1 MRNLP
6 RQGIDKV
13 FIITLR
19 PDALVAHDA
28 PGGAQEH
35 IMSLAALGLRPRTS
49 RSAQFAGQVDDPQ
62 ALADR
67 VMLQRLHQTL
77 AAPQLQNALFGGGAV
92 GATPVRSVGSTRSAR
107 STGSAQPGAGSP
119 TNQAA
124 LDAARSQIGVR
135 ERTGHNDGVPAQR
148 YSQGRKEAWCANF
161 VSWAHRKAG
170 KPLPGNQRSLASV
183 QYMESQMKKAGKVH
197 RGTPKPGDII
207 FFKNR
212 GQSDRGS
219 GRHVGI
225 VERVS
230 NGQVHTIEG
239 NSGNM
244 VRRRSY
250 DLRNARISGYGRP

>member
-1 MRNLP
+1 
-6 RQGIDKV
+6 
-13 FIITLR
+13 
-19 PDALVAHDA
+19 
-28 PGGAQEH
+28 
-35 IMSLAALGLRPRTS
+35 MSLAALGLRAPTH
-49 RSAQFAGQVDDPQ
+49 RSANFGTSTEDARSI
-62 ALADR
+62 AERA
-67 VMLQRLHQTL
+67 MLQQIHQNL
-77 AAPQLQNALFGGGAV
+77 AMPHLQNALFGGGAV
-92 GATPVRSVGSTRSAR
+92 AATEAR
-107 STGSAQPGAGSP
+107 STRGVRGGRVSP
-119 TNQAA
+119 SSRKA

-135 ERTGHNDGVPAQR
+135 ERTGRNDGVPAQR

-183 QYMESQMKKAGKVH
+183 QYMEDQMKKTGAFHK
-197 RGTPKPGDII
+197 GTPKPGDII

-230 NGQVHTIEG
+230 GGRVHTIEG
-239 NSGNM
+239 NSGNR

-250 DLRNARISGYGRP
+250 DLNNARISGYGRP